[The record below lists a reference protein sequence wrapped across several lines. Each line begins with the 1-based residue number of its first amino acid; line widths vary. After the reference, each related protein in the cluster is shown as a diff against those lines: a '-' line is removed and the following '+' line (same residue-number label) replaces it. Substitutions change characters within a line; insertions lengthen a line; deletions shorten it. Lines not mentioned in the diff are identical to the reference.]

1 MIIAWETDQ
10 YQLTA
15 EDSPASPLKVRE
27 NASFLSVMLK
37 QRLPSA
43 KLQGP
48 KALQVTYVYKGT
60 QEDTHACVH
69 AVFPL
74 RCTPAVRLT
83 KVGPGLNFTWNRK
96 FHSFPFLTFC
106 LSIFTQVQTP

>member
-15 EDSPASPLKVRE
+15 ENSPASPLKVRE
-27 NASFLSVMLK
+27 NTSFLSVMLK
-37 QRLPSA
+37 QGLPSA

-48 KALQVTYVYKGT
+48 KALQGTHIYKGT
-60 QEDTHACVH
+60 REDTHAYVH

-74 RCTPAVRLT
+74 GCTPTVR
-83 KVGPGLNFTWNRK
+83 
-96 FHSFPFLTFC
+96 
-106 LSIFTQVQTP
+106 